1 VTHHCDEFLPRQRPP
16 HRSRPLAASL
26 ATSLAASALLA
37 LTATAAAAMTLERVG
52 GDLFATGPVEPDD
65 VQAFKAELESGG
77 LRRIVFVNSPG
88 GQLRAALQI
97 ALMIRKKGVET
108 LVSGYCHSACSLLFI
123 AGRERRFATGHKPRN
138 TQVGIHGASSR
149 ATGELRLQAAPRMMA
164 LYKAQMG
171 AKFREDIIGRALTG
185 ITDHNGML
193 RVREIDRTRPGERV
207 PWFCPSSQT
216 PFERC
221 EKYTDVDALSLG
233 VVTSPETVAIELP
246 KSMQMRIDYF
256 GVALEERADGIDEVV
271 RDAAGAACLR
281 STRCAE
287 AVDKAI
293 TRWTGG
299 DIHRAV
305 AVGLER
311 PSFAFRSGD
320 DHPVVALRGALY
332 ACNHVRNEPK
342 LCRLLAVD
350 DREVP
355 DLTREAK
362 LRSRELLRRLPEPEA
377 NAVMLERSESG
388 TYRTAEI
395 RTEPLQTLAQTVTPK
410 RLEGIETL
418 DTVQVAR
425 ALRGRQPPLLIDV
438 GEGGQAMLPTALH
451 FIQGGRAH
459 DDERRDA
466 EFDDRFR
473 AMLGAAGAS
482 PQRELIFYAADSG
495 SWLAVNAALRA
506 RRAGYALV
514 GWYRGGLAAWQQAG
528 MPVVRKAAVAVLN

>member
-1 VTHHCDEFLPRQRPP
+1 MPG
-16 HRSRPLAASL
+16 LAAAL
-26 ATSLAASALLA
+26 ATALMLAGASAG
-37 LTATAAAAMTLERVG
+37 AMTLERVD
-52 GDLFATGPVEPDD
+52 GDLFATGPVEPQD
-65 VQAFKAELESGG
+65 VEAFKSELASAD

-97 ALMIRKKGVET
+97 ALMIRKKGLET

-149 ATGELRLQAAPRMMA
+149 STGELRLQAAPRMMA

-185 ITDHNGML
+185 ITDTNGML
-193 RVREIDRTRPGERV
+193 RIREIDRTRPGERV

-221 EKYTDVDALSLG
+221 EKYPDVDAYSLG
-233 VVTSPETVAIELP
+233 VVTSRETVALELP

-256 GVALEERADGIDEVV
+256 GVVLEERSDGIDEVV
-271 RDAAGAACLR
+271 REAAGAACLR
-281 STRCAE
+281 ATRCAE

-293 TRWTGG
+293 ARWSAG

-320 DHPVVALRGALY
+320 DHPVVAMRGALF

-355 DLTREAK
+355 DLTREAR
-362 LRSRELLRRLPEPEA
+362 LRSRELLKRLPEPEA
-377 NAVMLERSESG
+377 DAVMLERGESG
-388 TYRTAEI
+388 TYRPAEF
-395 RTEPLQTLAQTVTPK
+395 RTESLQALAQTITPR

-425 ALRGRQPPLLIDV
+425 ALKRKQPPLLIDV
-438 GEGGQAMLPTALH
+438 GEGGQAML
-451 FIQGGRAH
+451 
-459 DDERRDA
+459 
-466 EFDDRFR
+466 
-473 AMLGAAGAS
+473 
-482 PQRELIFYAADSG
+482 
-495 SWLAVNAALRA
+495 
-506 RRAGYALV
+506 
-514 GWYRGGLAAWQQAG
+514 
-528 MPVVRKAAVAVLN
+528 